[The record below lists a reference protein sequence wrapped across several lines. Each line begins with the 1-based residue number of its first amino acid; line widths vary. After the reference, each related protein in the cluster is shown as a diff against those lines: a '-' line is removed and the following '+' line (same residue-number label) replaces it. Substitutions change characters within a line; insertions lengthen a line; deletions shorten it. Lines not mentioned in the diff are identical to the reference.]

1 MNFEQFESIDNTR
14 ERKGGYTMI
23 KEQSFDNLKYRK
35 TIKTVKGED
44 GKADTQIPEG
54 RFFVSKVRF
63 SSLGLAT
70 KGFHSFHAPD
80 GSVVLAVTAIGDSQF
95 LRDPK
100 AHIDKATGVKTPGKK
115 ATSFTSPKLEAALE
129 NLKVINTSLVGENQY
144 VDMSEVAKGVTIKGV
159 SCFEV
164 FTLAA
169 GKAKV
174 KEETVVEKLVAATP
188 VASATATPGAT
199 PATAGG
205 WE

>member
-35 TIKTVKGED
+35 SIKKVAGKD
-44 GKADTQIPEG
+44 GKPDTEIPEG
-54 RFFVSKVRF
+54 RFYVAKARF
-63 SSLGLAT
+63 NGLGLAN

-80 GSVVLAVTAIGDSQF
+80 GSVVLAVTSLKDAQF

-100 AHIDKATGVKTPGKK
+100 AHVDKETGVKSPGKK
-115 ATSFTSPKLEAALE
+115 STSFTSPKLEAALE
-129 NLKVINTSLVGENQY
+129 NLKVINTTLIGENQF
-144 VDMSEVAKGVTIKGV
+144 VDMTEVDKNVTIKGV
-159 SCFEV
+159 ACFEV

-169 GKAKV
+169 GVAKV
-174 KEETVVEKLVAATP
+174 KEETVAEKLVAATP
-188 VASATATPGAT
+188 VAKAAAPQAA
-199 PATAGG
+199 PAVAGG